1 MRTQL
6 QEGIKARVCC
16 CIPTK
21 YPDFRKYLRS
31 ETQLSLDNVLRTPV
45 HMIGSEMHVL
55 KFQGKEKDRSI
66 QRDDSKVRVTE
77 TH

>member
-6 QEGIKARVCC
+6 QEEIKERICC

-21 YPDFRKYLRS
+21 SPHFRKYLRS
-31 ETQLSLDNVLRTPV
+31 EKQLSLYNVLRMPV

-55 KFQGKEKDRSI
+55 RLQGKEKGRSI
-66 QRDDSKVRVTE
+66 QRDVSKVRVTE